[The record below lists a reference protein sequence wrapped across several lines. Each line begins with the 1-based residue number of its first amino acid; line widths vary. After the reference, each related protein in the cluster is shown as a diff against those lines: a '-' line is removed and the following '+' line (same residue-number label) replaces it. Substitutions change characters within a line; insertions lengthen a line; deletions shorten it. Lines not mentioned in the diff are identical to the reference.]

1 MLYGEWIVA
10 LEAVQGAHT
19 DEGERQ
25 WAGDRVTN
33 AKGDRRRGIRGCR
46 LRMNTPIATATPY
59 AESRKL

>member
-25 WAGDRVTN
+25 WAGGQ
-33 AKGDRRRGIRGCR
+33 GDER
-46 LRMNTPIATATPY
+46 
-59 AESRKL
+59 